1 MTTIH
6 SLPDEILLEIF
17 DFCVVVNQ
25 DFPNSDAQP
34 PIVTSGRDMQRQS
47 KSWHLLVHV
56 CRRWR
61 AIVFK
66 SAHRLNLQL
75 VCTPVTPAKVTL
87 DIWPP
92 LPLLIYGD
100 VSIFGADNIIVAL
113 KHSDRVCS
121 IDLNVGSLQLENVL
135 TAMQVPFPELTDLS
149 LTLKDATASVIPDS
163 FMGGSAPRLRLL
175 CLDAIPFP
183 ALPNLLRSTTH
194 LVDLRLLNIPQSG
207 YISPEA
213 MATCLSELTGLR
225 EISLEFQSH
234 LPYPEQNSW
243 QRLPSPRSVLPA
255 LYYFR
260 FKGVN
265 EYLEEL
271 VAGID
276 APRLYQLSTTFFSQI
291 NFDIGELIQ
300 FISRTSIMKE
310 LNDARVV
317 FDSRT
322 AWVTFQPQISQL
334 SIEQVKVEISC
345 QVPDWQLS
353 SLAQICDFSLDWMES
368 LYVYENLHSQLDW
381 DDNIENAEWLE
392 LLHSFT
398 AVKNL
403 YLSKQFA
410 PRLAPALQE
419 LTGDRTTEV
428 LPTLRNI
435 FLEGFLPSK
444 PVQEGIR
451 QFVSARQLIDRP
463 VAIAVWER
471 GSELEIMSLGFR
483 EGKVVGGW

>member
-47 KSWHLLVHV
+47 KSWHSLVHV

-183 ALPNLLRSTTH
+183 ALPNLLLSTTH
-194 LVDLRLLNIPQSG
+194 LIDLRLLNIPHSG

-213 MATCLSELTGLR
+213 MATCLSVLTR
-225 EISLEFQSH
+225 LEKLFIGFKSPQSFPDQESRPPQPPTH
-234 LPYPEQNSW
+234 
-243 QRLPSPRSVLPA
+243 SVVPA
-255 LYYFR
+255 LRSFW
-260 FKGVN
+260 FKGAN

-271 VAGID
+271 VAHID
-276 APRLYQLSTTFFSQI
+276 APRCSRFSTTFFNDI
-291 NFDIGELIQ
+291 DFDTPKLIQ
-300 FISRTSIMKE
+300 FISRTLTSRAYDEAHLVFHSREALVRFQSQPGSFSREM
-310 LNDARVV
+310 VV
-317 FDSRT
+317 
-322 AWVTFQPQISQL
+322 
-334 SIEQVKVEISC
+334 VKILC

-353 SLAQICDFSLDWMES
+353 SLAQICALSWYLLS
-368 LYVYENLHSQLDW
+368 TVKNLYIYEKIHSQLDW
-381 DDNIENAEWLE
+381 EDDTENIRWLE
-392 LLHSFT
+392 VLLPFT

-403 YLSKQFA
+403 HLSKQFV
-410 PRLAPALQE
+410 PRLAPALE
-419 LTGDRTTEV
+419 KLTGDRTTYV
-428 LPTLRNI
+428 LPTLQNLL
-435 FLEGFLPSK
+435 LEGFLPSET
-444 PVQEGIR
+444 VQEGIK
-451 QFVSARQLIDRP
+451 QFTSARQLINRP
-463 VAIAVWER
+463 VAISVWNPWN
-471 GSELEIMSLGFR
+471 GSMYF
-483 EGKVVGGW
+483 VVQHPTTTAD